1 MSVRRDN
8 GVKAPLDIATLATTI
23 PALLI
28 EIQADM
34 LAKARKNFDEH
45 RRIIFEWKEFVPT
58 LNSNSVVIMPWCEV
72 EACED
77 EIKERS
83 QRESVPLFPLDKVE
97 INLVSQSCRWN

>member
-8 GVKAPLDIATLATTI
+8 GVKAPLDIATLATSI

-34 LAKARKNFDEH
+34 LAKARKNFDDH
-45 RRIIFEWKEFVPT
+45 RRVIFEWKEFVPT
-58 LNSNSVVIMPWCEV
+58 LNSNSVVVMPWCEV

-83 QRESVPLFPLDKVE
+83 QRESVAAFSLLE
-97 INLVSQSCRWN
+97 SRN